1 MLSGGGRKE
10 LVKVDGNWCAF
21 CLAILK
27 PIEVDEALFE
37 IGIRCPKQTKASSTR
52 KMPEEE
58 KDRLALEILSLRSE
72 CYSWKEIGK
81 MYGYTESGISMQMR
95 AYKKKQDK
103 KKVTQAPTKVS

>member
-1 MLSGGGRKE
+1 MLSIGGRKE

-27 PIEVDEALFE
+27 PIEVDEALFK
-37 IGIRCPKQTKASSTR
+37 IGVRCPKQTRALNTR
-52 KMPEEE
+52 KMPDEE

-81 MYGYTESGISMQMR
+81 MYGFTESGIRMKIR
-95 AYKKKQDK
+95 AYKKRQNK
-103 KKVTQAPTKVS
+103 KKFTTWT